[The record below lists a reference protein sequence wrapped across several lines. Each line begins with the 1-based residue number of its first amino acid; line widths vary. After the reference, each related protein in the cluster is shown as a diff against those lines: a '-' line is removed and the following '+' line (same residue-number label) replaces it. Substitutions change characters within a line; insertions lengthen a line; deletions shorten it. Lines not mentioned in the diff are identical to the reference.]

1 MPNENVMYIRMKEGS
16 CLIVCLFVALRSS
29 KPQHMLLRCCVAPF
43 LVILLEKALWWVGGA
58 LSWFHNVSTY
68 GGEVIEYWTIFFSLK
83 SQLNQKKICI
93 TEFFEHALGIVRE
106 PLMSKD
112 LIKVICKFSDLRC
125 GRSCSNHLHIL
136 RFKVQASLVSHIN
149 PTPIQQTNTFK
160 RDLLLIRFLSLPF

>member
-1 MPNENVMYIRMKEGS
+1 MKTLCIYIWRKVVVR
-16 CLIVCLFVALRSS
+16 LFVCLLHWDL
-29 KPQHMLLRCCVAPF
+29 PIAPF
-43 LVILLEKALWWVGGA
+43 LVVLLEKALWWVGGA

-83 SQLNQKKICI
+83 IQLNQQKNCI
-93 TEFFEHALGIVRE
+93 TEFFEHALGIVRK

-112 LIKVICKFSDLRC
+112 LTKVICKFSDLRC